1 MSDSQL
7 VSARGKLAELLTEAA
22 ELEHGVLCQYL
33 FAAFSMKRTPDEGV
47 TWQQLELMR
56 GWRTSIMLVARQE
69 MEHLGYVCNLLT
81 AIGEAPYLTRP
92 NFPLGARHYPMKV
105 PFKLERFGHDA
116 LKRFILFEIP
126 QQLDSAEQQEL
137 ERALPGVAVEEHQTI
152 GELYEKVGELFA
164 AGGPELFVGP
174 PSAQIEDVQ
183 IRGLRGV
190 GAGGPIYDLRI
201 EPVTNVETAQAAVKQ
216 IIEEGEG
223 TPESKQTS
231 HFLRFCRLAEELAKA
246 QAADPSFEPARAV
259 VSDPDR
265 AHAVASPAAV
275 ALCDLFD
282 LAYGTMLQILIRWF
296 AKADE
301 TEAQLAGL
309 QHVVFF
315 PMMTMVIRPLGE
327 LITLLPAGNTS
338 TERAGARFTAGRG
351 LSPLP
356 HRHAAW
362 KVIGSQLVV
371 LGERASELA
380 LAGDYPPD
388 VQSEVQTRLTL
399 MGENLKRLARDFQAA
414 TEAPR

>member
-1 MSDSQL
+1 MSANGL
-7 VSARGKLAELLTEAA
+7 VSVRGKLAELLTEAA

-33 FAAFSMKRTPDEGV
+33 FAAFSMKRATEESV
-47 TWQQLELMR
+47 SWQQLELMR
-56 GWRTSIMLVARQE
+56 QWRTSIMLVARQE
-69 MEHLGYVCNLLT
+69 MEHLGYVCNMLT
-81 AIGEAPYLTRP
+81 AIGEAPYLSRP
-92 NFPLGARHYPMKV
+92 NFPLGSRRYPMKV
-105 PFKLERFGHDA
+105 PFRLERFGHDA

-126 QQLDSAEQQEL
+126 QQLTSAEQQEL
-137 ERALPGVAVEEHQTI
+137 ERALPGVVVKEHQTI
-152 GELYEKVGELFA
+152 GQLYEEVSDLFG

-174 PSAQIEDVQ
+174 RSAQIEDVQ

-201 EPVTNVETAQAAVKQ
+201 EPVTDVETAQAAVKQ

-223 TPESKQTS
+223 TSTSKETS
-231 HFLRFCRLAEELAKA
+231 HFLRFCRIAEELTKA
-246 QAADPSFEPARAV
+246 QADDPSFEPARAV

-265 AHAVASPAAV
+265 ARAVTAPAAV

-282 LAYGTMLQILIRWF
+282 LAYGTMLLMLIRWF

-301 TEAQLAGL
+301 SETQLAGM
-309 QHVVFF
+309 QHVMFF

-327 LITLLPAGNTS
+327 LITLLPAANAS
-338 TERAGARFTAGRG
+338 TERAGARFTSSRG

-388 VQSEVQTRLTL
+388 VQTEVQTRLTL
-399 MGENLKRLARDFQAA
+399 MGENLKRLARDFEAA
-414 TEAPR
+414 MEAAR